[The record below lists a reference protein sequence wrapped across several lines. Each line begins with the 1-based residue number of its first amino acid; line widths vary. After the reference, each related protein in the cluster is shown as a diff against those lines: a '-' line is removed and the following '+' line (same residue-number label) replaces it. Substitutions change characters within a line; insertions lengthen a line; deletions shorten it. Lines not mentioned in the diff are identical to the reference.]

1 MPRMLLVGL
10 LAVAAVVLGVATI
23 LTSQP
28 MPMHDPTMVATTP
41 TNGVPAPQ
49 YPRVTQK
56 NPG

>member
-1 MPRMLLVGL
+1 MLLVGL